1 MQQKIN
7 NGIST
12 TAAAD
17 CIASHWLMLHQLFS
31 GEKYALSVTASR
43 TLAGTDFSSHRG

>member
-7 NGIST
+7 NGSSG

-17 CIASHWLMLHQLFS
+17 CIAADWLVSH
-31 GEKYALSVTASR
+31 
-43 TLAGTDFSSHRG
+43 